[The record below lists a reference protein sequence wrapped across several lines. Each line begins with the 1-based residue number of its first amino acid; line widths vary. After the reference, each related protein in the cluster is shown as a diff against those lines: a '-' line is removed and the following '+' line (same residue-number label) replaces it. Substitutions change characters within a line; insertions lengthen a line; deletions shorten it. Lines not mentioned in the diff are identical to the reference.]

1 MENVEE
7 KTTVVVKSA
16 KNRTRWQ
23 RNYISKVLEYL
34 RAKMKERVETLMLEA
49 ILENEN
55 YYNYEN

>member
-23 RNYISKVLEYL
+23 RNNISKVLEYL

-49 ILENEN
+49 IF
-55 YYNYEN
+55 